1 MIEPVEVISQFAKV
15 GRPVMRRFMPAA
27 SCIASARTTI
37 EVMNG
42 YGLSAFEIPT
52 CYSFEVPARK
62 YARVGGFSVEEREE
76 MRAHAA
82 TWRDDPGKDA
92 GDYWNGHLIVLVEG
106 RWLLDPSL
114 DQVESEEFG
123 VPGPNEI
130 FVLDIEGQKFDPNAK
145 FEIVLGL
152 RLDSGDTAT
161 LTYRRIEDCTYLDTD
176 AWRDEGLGLLACMI
190 AENME
195 TSKCPTT

>member
-1 MIEPVEVISQFAKV
+1 MMEPVEIVARFASV
-15 GRPVMRRFMPAA
+15 GRPIMRRFMSAA

-42 YGLSAFEIPT
+42 YGLDAVEIPT

-62 YARVGGFSVEEREE
+62 YARVGGFSEEERAE

-82 TWRDDPGKDA
+82 KWRDDPKDD
-92 GDYWNGHLIVLVEG
+92 GDYWNGHLIVLVED

-114 DQVESEEFG
+114 DQIESEEFG
-123 VPGPNEI
+123 VPGPNGI
-130 FVLDIEGQKFDPNAK
+130 FFVDMAGQKLDPNDQ
-145 FEIVLGL
+145 FQIELGL
-152 RLDSGDTAT
+152 RLATGDTAT
-161 LTYRRIEDCTYLDTD
+161 LTYRRIEDRTYLDTD

-190 AENME
+190 AEDME
-195 TSKCPTT
+195 KSKCTTA